1 MSAKEPVRHGTDGR
15 DAGLLRAMVD
25 RIDQQDPG
33 AFNNLG
39 VLYFSKGM
47 YAESVDAFLRAL
59 ALDTRMRTAAR
70 NLEVAATRPGACD
83 ARLTALNERLANEPE
98 DVGALR
104 ERARLLRLI
113 GRHVE
118 ATQQLD
124 ALIAE
129 DPDDG
134 AALFERGLVEQ
145 RAGDLR
151 RAQRWFERAI
161 NASATDAVARLH
173 LAEVLYQRGQNEQAL
188 EALDAVLALD
198 NSIADAHLLRGFVLG
213 DMGRHEAAVAAS
225 RQAAALNPSL
235 QALQPHLSIANEGV
249 ANEGATT
256 EPEAAESQD
265 NGLARYGLGL
275 AFRQRGYFEEARR
288 EFQRALTHGEDAR
301 LARHAIAELDLIAGE
316 SASARRAYETL
327 LVEQPDHARYWNEHG
342 VALHQSGNV
351 SGAADSYR
359 RALRYD
365 PRGAL
370 AYNNL
375 GVALDDA
382 GDSDAA
388 RDALTRASEL
398 DPTLVRARLNLATW
412 HVRHHAPMQ
421 ALSLL
426 RELVAFHPDDAD
438 AWHALG
444 VVSRDLNWL
453 DESRSALARAV
464 SARPSH
470 AEARYALGHVLGA
483 LGDAEGALRETQ
495 QAMALSPVR
504 RDARLG
510 VMIEL
515 QRECP
520 EACGALELL
529 TVHESAPLTGI
540 AIDDAQVASLLP
552 DISDLAP
559 ASVEPAIVAQDS
571 LARAAARCD
580 EADQFAERGL
590 QGEAR
595 ERYARVRKEMEA
607 EHAEPT
613 SDGYATWRRAAV
625 GEARCD
631 CLLGNGERALVL
643 LKRLGSHEGRD
654 AEVLALFASS
664 SAASGQPAPA
674 RTAIVRALRL
684 EPQSA
689 ALMHFLG
696 DVATRV
702 NDDGLALGCYRRA
715 LALDP
720 SRPSPRVSIAR
731 LLRTRGDLL
740 AARLELVA
748 ALTAAPSLR
757 EAVLELALV
766 HRDAGRTTEALSMLS
781 AHLAN
786 APTDL
791 DALVLLAETLLQ
803 LERDDDARI
812 AVSRVLRH
820 DPAHEAALWI
830 EGKLLARQSR
840 MRDALDRWR
849 RVADSESDSP
859 LATQARQAL
868 AEATTPELRLVS

>member
-1 MSAKEPVRHGTDGR
+1 MSAKEPSRHGTEGR

-59 ALDTRMRTAAR
+59 AIDSRMRTAAR
-70 NLEVAATRPGACD
+70 NLEVAAARPGACD
-83 ARLTALNERLANEPE
+83 ARLTALNERLADQP
-98 DVGALR
+98 DDFGALR

-188 EALDAVLALD
+188 EALDAVLELD
-198 NSIADAHLLRGFVLG
+198 ATIADAHLLRGFVLG
-213 DMGRHEAAVAAS
+213 DMGRHEAAVASS

-235 QALQPHLSIANEGV
+235 QALQPHLSIAS
-249 ANEGATT
+249 EGATLET
-256 EPEAAESQD
+256 ESAQSSD

-288 EFQRALTHGEDAR
+288 EFQRALTQGEDAR
-301 LARHAIAELDLIAGE
+301 LARHAMAELDLIAGE
-316 SASARRAYETL
+316 SAAARRAYESL
-327 LVEQPDHARYWNEHG
+327 LVEQPDHSRYWNEHG

-351 SGAADSYR
+351 TGAADSYR

-370 AYNNL
+370 AFNNL

-382 GDSDAA
+382 GDAKAA

-412 HVRHHAPMQ
+412 HVRHHAPMI

-444 VVSRDLNWL
+444 VVCRDMNWF
-453 DESRSALARAV
+453 DEARGALARAV
-464 SARPSH
+464 SERPSH
-470 AEARYALGHVLGA
+470 AEARYALGQVLGA
-483 LGDAEGALRETQ
+483 LGDGDGALRETQ

-529 TVHESAPLTGI
+529 TVSVTAPLTGI
-540 AIDDAQVASLLP
+540 AIDDAHVASMLP
-552 DISDLAP
+552 DIRVLAP
-559 ASVEPAIVAQDS
+559 APAASVQMAEDS
-571 LARAAARCD
+571 LTVAAALCD
-580 EADQFAERGL
+580 DADSFAARTL
-590 QGEAR
+590 HGEAR
-595 ERYARVRKEMEA
+595 ERYARVRSELEA
-607 EHAEPT
+607 EHAQPT
-613 SDGYATWRRAAV
+613 CAGYAIWRRAAV

-631 CLLGNGERALVL
+631 CLLGNGARALEL
-643 LKRLGSHEGRD
+643 LKRLGLQEGRD

-664 SAASGQPAPA
+664 SASSGNAASA

-684 EPQSA
+684 EPESA

-702 NDDGLALGCYRRA
+702 GDDGLALGCYRRA

-731 LLRTRGDLL
+731 LLRVRGDLL

-748 ALTAAPSLR
+748 ALSAVPSLR
-757 EAVLELALV
+757 EAILELALV
-766 HRDAGRTTEALSMLS
+766 HRDAGRTQESMVLLS
-781 AHLAN
+781 AHLAK
-786 APTDL
+786 AATDL
-791 DALVLLAETLLQ
+791 EALVLLAETLLI
-803 LERDDDARI
+803 LERDDDARV
-812 AVSRVLRH
+812 AVLRVLRH
-820 DPAHEAALWI
+820 DPSHESALWL

-868 AEATTPELRLVS
+868 EEAGAPELRLVS